1 MVRYDNKIK
10 EKPDA
15 IKALYREEFKMKRV
29 NKKKFELEI
38 WIYEFHDDSP
48 VSMELYTFDSLA
60 KMLRFKKETCENSP
74 FPLNP
79 HIYN

>member
-38 WIYEFHDDSP
+38 
-48 VSMELYTFDSLA
+48 
-60 KMLRFKKETCENSP
+60 
-74 FPLNP
+74 
-79 HIYN
+79 